1 MKELKLRKIYP
12 LPLGEGRV
20 RVTGL
25 RKSCNPHPARQLLL
39 SCRASLSQRERDAP
53 PSRSQI
59 NYAPLAVSIRSA
71 AAFPLR
77 MESSI
82 EK

>member
-12 LPLGEGRV
+12 LP
-20 RVTGL
+20 
-25 RKSCNPHPARQLLL
+25 K
-39 SCRASLSQRERDAP
+39 ERDAP